1 METFDVVVIGS
12 GPGGYPAAIR
22 AAQLG
27 ASVAIIEKDQAGGT
41 CLNCGCIPTK
51 TLIASGDLFHRISKS
66 EELGISVGSAEY
78 DYKAF
83 ADRKDKVLGT
93 LRSGIEGLLK
103 ANGVTLLRG
112 VGSFVS
118 RNVIAVDG
126 ADGKQ
131 EVGAAKTIIATG
143 SDSVMP
149 GFIPKS
155 KLIVESRAFLELTKL
170 PESLLILGGGVI
182 GCEFAC
188 LAAQLGVKVTI
199 VEMLDDILPMLDKD
213 VRRQVRKYMEKELG
227 IDVVTGSPLEQ
238 ITATTKAVKGKVDGK
253 ALQAEMMLVSIGRR
267 PVTDGLAIENAGVT
281 LNEQGFIPVDAD
293 CSTSAATVYA
303 VGDVVAG
310 STQLAHAATAQGTTA
325 AENAVAGKAE
335 KAATLIPSCIFT
347 APEVGVVGLSED
359 EAKELGRE
367 IVVGKFSFAVLGKA
381 MAMGETLGFVKWIAD
396 AETDQI
402 LGAAAVGPHAT
413 ELIAEATL
421 AVNAELTVSEIGK
434 TVHSHPTLSEAWMEA
449 AHVLHGSCVHAMPS
463 RRKVKS
469 EK

>member
-27 ASVAIIEKDQAGGT
+27 ASVAIIERELAGGT

-51 TLIASGDLFHRISKS
+51 TLIAGGDLFHRIANS
-66 EELGISVGSAEY
+66 EDLGITVGAVAYEY
-78 DYKAF
+78 KKF
-83 ADRKDKVLGT
+83 ADRKDKVIGT
-93 LRSGIEGLLK
+93 LRAGVEGLLK

-112 VGSFVS
+112 TGSFVS
-118 RNVIAVDG
+118 RNKIAVSN
-126 ADGKQ
+126 ADGEQ
-131 EVGAAKTIIATG
+131 EIGARKTIIATG

-149 GFIPKS
+149 GFIPES
-155 KLIVESRAFLELTKL
+155 KCILDSRAFLELTKL
-170 PESLLILGGGVI
+170 PDSLLILGGGVI

-188 LAAQLGVKVTI
+188 LAAQLGVKVTV

-227 IDVVTGSPLEQ
+227 IEVVTGAPLEN
-238 ITATTKAVKGKVDGK
+238 ITATAKSVKGKVAGN
-253 ALQAEMMLVSIGRR
+253 ALQADMMLVAIGRR

-281 LNEQGFIPVDAD
+281 LNEQGFIPVSSD
-293 CSTSAATVYA
+293 CLTSSATVYA

-325 AENAVAGKAE
+325 AENAVESKSANAE
-335 KAATLIPSCIFT
+335 ILIPSCIFT
-347 APEVGVVGLSED
+347 APEVGVVGMSEA
-359 EAKELGRE
+359 EAKEAGRE
-367 IVVGKFSFAVLGKA
+367 VTIGKFAFASLGKA
-381 MAMGETLGFVKWIAD
+381 MAMGETVGFVKWIVDAD
-396 AETDQI
+396 TDQI

-413 ELIAEATL
+413 ELIAEASV
-421 AVNAELTVSEIGK
+421 AIRAELTAVEVGS

-463 RRKVKS
+463 RRLRR
-469 EK
+469 

>member
-27 ASVAIIEKDQAGGT
+27 ASVAVIEKDQAGGT

-51 TLIASGDLFHRISKS
+51 TLIASGDLFHRIAKS

-83 ADRKDKVLGT
+83 ADRKDKVVGT
-93 LRSGIEGLLK
+93 LRKGVEGLLK

-131 EVGAAKTIIATG
+131 EIGASKTIIATG

-170 PESLLILGGGVI
+170 PKSLLILGGGVI

-188 LAAQLGVKVTI
+188 LAAQLGVKVSI
-199 VEMLDDILPMLDKD
+199 VEMLDDVLPMLDKD
-213 VRRQVRKYMEKELG
+213 VRRQVRKYMEKELD
-227 IDVVTGSPLEQ
+227 IDIITGAPLEK
-238 ITATTKAVKGKVDGK
+238 ITTTAKAVKGKVDGK
-253 ALQAEMMLVSIGRR
+253 AVQAEMMLVSIGRR

-281 LNEQGFIPVDAD
+281 LNEHGFIPADAD

-303 VGDVVAG
+303 VGDVIAG
-310 STQLAHAATAQGTTA
+310 STQLAHAATAQGCTA
-325 AENAVAGKAE
+325 AENAVAGKAK
-335 KAATLIPSCIFT
+335 KAAILIPGCIFT
-347 APEVGVVGLSED
+347 APEVGVVGMSEA
-359 EAKELGRE
+359 EAKEAGRD
-367 IVVGKFSFAVLGKA
+367 VAVGKFAFASLGKA
-381 MAMGETLGFVKWIAD
+381 MAMGETVGFVKWIAD
-396 AETDQI
+396 ADTDQI

-463 RRKVKS
+463 RRKLKI
-469 EK
+469 KD